1 MVYGSIY
8 GASRIGENV
17 EESFNPAF
25 AGPDGSS
32 LMLQEALDIDQKM
45 FNLFIEHDFLEAASR
60 NNVELEAALTAVDES
75 FVKDVW
81 DKIVKIITDIKNKI
95 VTIAKAASVKLTAFF
110 KKDNAELIKKY
121 KKEFDNAKQDEITIK
136 GWQVFNAA
144 AFKDD
149 IENIDTEGA
158 FGKACG
164 VTDSAVQA
172 TFKSEN
178 TAAKMLSQMV
188 ADTTPS
194 AFQKDA
200 KKKYFTEPADTKA
213 SLVSKAIIDTL
224 TNYSSSVSSVND
236 AKVAMNGKLDTMEK
250 QAKQMKAE
258 AEKGSGEAIAA
269 DCAKYVCTEATKAFT
284 KVFNTQLTLIKDDMK
299 QARKAFVYIASKGVA
314 TAKPS
319 EAAKSETPT
328 NEAAELMIEEAM
340 LQDYV
345 VDSFFEQ
352 YSYDEE
358 ELAS

>member
-32 LMLQEALDIDQKM
+32 IMLQEALDIDQKM

-158 FGKACG
+158 FGTPASIEASSK
-164 VTDSAVQA
+164 
-172 TFKSEN
+172 FKS
-178 TAAKMLSQMV
+178 LG
-188 ADTTPS
+188 
-194 AFQKDA
+194 AF
-200 KKKYFTEPADTKA
+200 
-213 SLVSKAIIDTL
+213 L
-224 TNYSSSVSSVND
+224 
-236 AKVAMNGKLDTMEK
+236 
-250 QAKQMKAE
+250 
-258 AEKGSGEAIAA
+258 
-269 DCAKYVCTEATKAFT
+269 
-284 KVFNTQLTLIKDDMK
+284 
-299 QARKAFVYIASKGVA
+299 
-314 TAKPS
+314 
-319 EAAKSETPT
+319 
-328 NEAAELMIEEAM
+328 
-340 LQDYV
+340 
-345 VDSFFEQ
+345 
-352 YSYDEE
+352 
-358 ELAS
+358 